1 MLTITA
7 PVRAAAALVAG
18 LLAATVAPL
27 IVPTA
32 AQAAGTTTA
41 FTVQTRGTSLS
52 PATKTQVVDEA
63 VATWTPL
70 TATTGELKLADADA
84 NPSVTLRNGSSGP
97 FAVGTSQ
104 IFGTPN
110 TLVPSMGG

>member
-27 IVPTA
+27 LVPTA

-41 FTVQTRGTSLS
+41 
-52 PATKTQVVDEA
+52 
-63 VATWTPL
+63 
-70 TATTGELKLADADA
+70 
-84 NPSVTLRNGSSGP
+84 
-97 FAVGTSQ
+97 
-104 IFGTPN
+104 
-110 TLVPSMGG
+110 